1 MRTSAS
7 LRRCR
12 VSDESTCKR
21 GYSEQLLCLTD
32 LRAASSEFG
41 VGGVPEECP
50 AQVLR
55 DGAFAASRFASL
67 PRHLA
72 PTRAL
77 HLPTR
82 TPHHDMVLRCARE
95 RPWLTIRHWGCR
107 ILQGKNAVCPSYLR
121 HLAPCVHARRSL
133 CVVGPTKGKETENRN
148 HRAIEA
154 CQSPSSGLRSTHR
167 SNSSTCKK
175 TGSLSQCCGSGRFGW
190 SNTRPCASATK
201 A

>member
-82 TPHHDMVLRCARE
+82 TPHHDVVLRCARE
-95 RPWLTIRHWGCR
+95 RPWLTIRHWGAGAGYYQERMQYVLR
-107 ILQGKNAVCPSYLR
+107 IFAILRPVCMQGEVYVLWDQQRGKKPKTEITEPQKPASHH
-121 HLAPCVHARRSL
+121 HLACAQLTAPTRRRARRQ
-133 CVVGPTKGKETENRN
+133 G
-148 HRAIEA
+148 H
-154 CQSPSSGLRSTHR
+154 
-167 SNSSTCKK
+167 
-175 TGSLSQCCGSGRFGW
+175 
-190 SNTRPCASATK
+190 
-201 A
+201 